1 MGKVHYSTEPEN
13 AAKSCKARGSDL
25 RVHFK
30 NTRETARVIRN
41 MTLRRAVTYLKNV
54 IAKKEIVPFRRF
66 KGGVGRKAQCKQWKW
81 TQGRWPK
88 KSAEFLLQ
96 LLRNAESNAEFK
108 GLDTDRLVISH
119 IAVQAAAKIRRRT
132 YRAHGRI
139 NPYMSS
145 PCHLEVILKEA
156 EDVVA
161 KPTVE
166 ETFGKKKESKKKQRR
181 QLARGDYAI
190 LSIFNESMNT
200 RMSIACRSVV
210 SKCVTLTGLQ
220 SKWYLLQRS
229 IFTDNSIGLP
239 EFNQFRNE
247 RRRQM
252 QLSNDEFWNKIRHYF
267 LPNNNLLI
275 YTEDFK
281 NAISL
286 AELDEHF
293 ELLELMCRR
302 YHEQSCRLSLF
313 VYRFGPVIMRLFHSS
328 KRCDM
333 AKRMIMDEN
342 LRGFFDYLICF
353 TVCMDLLFKE
363 GRFADVIDVW
373 NAYKESESCKNIP
386 YPRSLQILV
395 TGSFYKLG
403 TVESYDSALE
413 LLSGCIGQEVPLVRK
428 ALLFVVALC
437 LKRNEADMAFELI
450 NLLKKPEESVSG
462 RSLYCI
468 ILARLGRLAEAL
480 DVLEQLTV
488 TSGPI
493 FPIRD
498 RKVATEAL
506 SEIKATL
513 PSGELENRFNMLIS
527 LLKQGSCILSCTVDE
542 LVCLPVRQ
550 RESVATEADES
561 MSGGSV
567 QKFIDES
574 ILRIHDSK
582 KSDVST
588 TRKELQEVVKE
599 EVVNAVAQRI
609 ASEGPYE
616 A

>member
-1 MGKVHYSTEPEN
+1 MGKIHYSTEPEN

-30 NTRETARVIRN
+30 NTRETARVLKN

-108 GLDTDRLVISH
+108 GLDTDRLVVAH

-161 KPTVE
+161 KPTEE

-181 QLARGDYAI
+181 QLAR
-190 LSIFNESMNT
+190 
-200 RMSIACRSVV
+200 
-210 SKCVTLTGLQ
+210 
-220 SKWYLLQRS
+220 
-229 IFTDNSIGLP
+229 
-239 EFNQFRNE
+239 
-247 RRRQM
+247 
-252 QLSNDEFWNKIRHYF
+252 DEFWNKIRHYF

-281 NAISL
+281 NAICL
-286 AELDEHF
+286 AELDDHF
-293 ELLELMCRR
+293 NLVELMCRR
-302 YHEQSCRLSLF
+302 YHEQSCRLKLF
-313 VYRFGPVIMRLFHSS
+313 VYHFGPVIMRLLHTS

-333 AKRMIMDEN
+333 SLRLITDEA
-342 LRGFFDYLICF
+342 LRGFFDYVICF
-353 TVCMDLLFKE
+353 TICMDLLFKE
-363 GRFADVIDVW
+363 GRYVDVVEVW
-373 NAYKESESCKNIP
+373 NVYKKSDSYNSNP

-403 TVESYDSALE
+403 TDDSYNSALE
-413 LLSGCIGQEVPLVRK
+413 VLSGCIEHDVPIVRK
-428 ALLFVVALC
+428 ALLFAVALC
-437 LKRNEADMAFELI
+437 LKRSEYRMGFELI
-450 NLLKKPEESVSG
+450 DLLKNPEESVTG

-468 ILARLGRLAEAL
+468 ILARLGRLPEVL

-488 TSGPI
+488 TSEPV

-498 RKVATEAL
+498 RKVSTYAL
-506 SEIKATL
+506 SEIKAALT
-513 PSGELENRFNMLIS
+513 GVELENRFNVIVS
-527 LLKQGSCILSCTVDE
+527 LLKQGHCILSCTIDD

-550 RESVATEADES
+550 RESVATEVEENIPKD
-561 MSGGSV
+561 SV

-574 ILRIHDSK
+574 ILHSHSRAEDGLT
-582 KSDVST
+582 ST
-588 TRKELQEVVKE
+588 RQELQKVVKAR
-599 EVVNAVAQRI
+599 VIKAVADRI

-616 A
+616 T